1 MNKTMIIPN
10 VTLSVG
16 ATVNI
21 GNYQSVRVGLSM
33 SLPVNKN
40 FKTTVRTL
48 QKEMDKQLKECI
60 NHYIDVINEIVRA
73 DNTQPVMEEIHEVNL
88 DEI

>member
-1 MNKTMIIPN
+1 MNKTMTIPN

-16 ATVNI
+16 ATINI

-33 SLPVNKN
+33 SLPVSKN
-40 FKTTVRTL
+40 FKTTVKAL

-60 NHYIDVINEIVRA
+60 DHYTDVINEIIG
-73 DNTQPVMEEIHEVNL
+73 TQLTMEEIHEDSL